1 MLWAEGVDI
10 KFKIYYNILALKRRR
25 FMMNNNNTMYIK
37 SDLTKKE
44 IAEIVNLSIDSIYA
58 SKIIN
63 SVKNDNKKPMVKK
76 LVQNHSNR

>member
-1 MLWAEGVDI
+1 
-10 KFKIYYNILALKRRR
+10 
-25 FMMNNNNTMYIK
+25 MMNNNTMYIK

-44 IAEIVNLSIDSIYA
+44 IAEIVNLSIDGIYV

>member
-1 MLWAEGVDI
+1 MI
-10 KFKIYYNILALKRRR
+10 
-25 FMMNNNNTMYIK
+25 NNNNTMYIK

-44 IAEIVNLSIDSIYA
+44 IAEIVNLSIDAIDGIYA

-63 SVKNDNKKPMVKK
+63 SVKKDNKKLMVKK

>member
-1 MLWAEGVDI
+1 MI
-10 KFKIYYNILALKRRR
+10 
-25 FMMNNNNTMYIK
+25 NNNTMYIK

-44 IAEIVNLSIDSIYA
+44 IAEIVNLSIDAIDGIYA

-63 SVKNDNKKPMVKK
+63 SVKKDNKKPMVKK

>member
-1 MLWAEGVDI
+1 MI
-10 KFKIYYNILALKRRR
+10 
-25 FMMNNNNTMYIK
+25 NNNNTMYIK

-44 IAEIVNLSIDSIYA
+44 IAEIVNLSIDVIYA

-63 SVKNDNKKPMVKK
+63 SVKKDNKKPMVKK

>member
-1 MLWAEGVDI
+1 
-10 KFKIYYNILALKRRR
+10 
-25 FMMNNNNTMYIK
+25 MMNNSTMYIK

-44 IAEIVNLSIDSIYA
+44 IAEIVNLSIDAIDGIYA

-63 SVKNDNKKPMVKK
+63 SVKKDNKKPMVKK

>member
-1 MLWAEGVDI
+1 
-10 KFKIYYNILALKRRR
+10 
-25 FMMNNNNTMYIK
+25 MMNNNTMYIK

-44 IAEIVNLSIDSIYA
+44 IAEIVNLSIDGIDGIYA

-63 SVKNDNKKPMVKK
+63 SVKKDNKKPMVKK

>member
-1 MLWAEGVDI
+1 
-10 KFKIYYNILALKRRR
+10 
-25 FMMNNNNTMYIK
+25 MMNNSTMYIK

-44 IAEIVNLSIDSIYA
+44 IAEIVNLSIDGIYA

>member
-1 MLWAEGVDI
+1 
-10 KFKIYYNILALKRRR
+10 
-25 FMMNNNNTMYIK
+25 MMNNNNTMYIK

-44 IAEIVNLSIDSIYA
+44 IAEIVNLSIDGIYA

-63 SVKNDNKKPMVKK
+63 SVKKDNKKLMVKK

>member
-1 MLWAEGVDI
+1 
-10 KFKIYYNILALKRRR
+10 
-25 FMMNNNNTMYIK
+25 MMNNNNTMYIK

-44 IAEIVNLSIDSIYA
+44 IAEIVNLSMDDIYI

-63 SVKNDNKKPMVKK
+63 PVKNDNKKPMVKK

>member
-1 MLWAEGVDI
+1 MI
-10 KFKIYYNILALKRRR
+10 
-25 FMMNNNNTMYIK
+25 NNNNTMYIK

-44 IAEIVNLSIDSIYA
+44 IAEIVNLSIDAIDGIYA

>member
-1 MLWAEGVDI
+1 
-10 KFKIYYNILALKRRR
+10 
-25 FMMNNNNTMYIK
+25 MMNNNTMYIK
-37 SDLTKKE
+37 NDLTKKE
-44 IAEIVNLSIDSIYA
+44 IAEIVNLSIDGIYV

>member
-1 MLWAEGVDI
+1 MI
-10 KFKIYYNILALKRRR
+10 
-25 FMMNNNNTMYIK
+25 NNNNTMYIK

>member
-1 MLWAEGVDI
+1 MI
-10 KFKIYYNILALKRRR
+10 N
-25 FMMNNNNTMYIK
+25 NNNNTMYIK

-44 IAEIVNLSIDSIYA
+44 IAEIVNLSIDAIDGIYA

-63 SVKNDNKKPMVKK
+63 SVKKDNKKPMVKK

>member
-1 MLWAEGVDI
+1 
-10 KFKIYYNILALKRRR
+10 
-25 FMMNNNNTMYIK
+25 MMNNNTMYIK

-44 IAEIVNLSIDSIYA
+44 IAEIVNLSIDAIDGIYA

-63 SVKNDNKKPMVKK
+63 SVKKDNKKPMVKK

>member
-1 MLWAEGVDI
+1 
-10 KFKIYYNILALKRRR
+10 
-25 FMMNNNNTMYIK
+25 MMNNSTMYIK

>member
-1 MLWAEGVDI
+1 
-10 KFKIYYNILALKRRR
+10 
-25 FMMNNNNTMYIK
+25 MMNNNNTMYIK

>member
-1 MLWAEGVDI
+1 MI
-10 KFKIYYNILALKRRR
+10 
-25 FMMNNNNTMYIK
+25 NNNNTMYIK

-44 IAEIVNLSIDSIYA
+44 IAEIVNLSIDAIDGIYA

-63 SVKNDNKKPMVKK
+63 SVKKDNKKPMVKK

>member
-1 MLWAEGVDI
+1 
-10 KFKIYYNILALKRRR
+10 
-25 FMMNNNNTMYIK
+25 MMNNSTMYIK

-44 IAEIVNLSIDSIYA
+44 ITEIVNLSMDDIYV

-63 SVKNDNKKPMVKK
+63 LVKNDNNNNKPKVKK

>member
-1 MLWAEGVDI
+1 MI
-10 KFKIYYNILALKRRR
+10 
-25 FMMNNNNTMYIK
+25 NNNTMYIK

>member
-1 MLWAEGVDI
+1 
-10 KFKIYYNILALKRRR
+10 
-25 FMMNNNNTMYIK
+25 MMNNNTMYIK

-44 IAEIVNLSIDSIYA
+44 IAEIVNLSIDAIDGIYA

>member
-1 MLWAEGVDI
+1 
-10 KFKIYYNILALKRRR
+10 
-25 FMMNNNNTMYIK
+25 MMNNNNTMYIK

-44 IAEIVNLSIDSIYA
+44 IAEIVNLSIDGIYA

>member
-1 MLWAEGVDI
+1 
-10 KFKIYYNILALKRRR
+10 
-25 FMMNNNNTMYIK
+25 MMNNNTMYIK

-44 IAEIVNLSIDSIYA
+44 IAEIVNLSIDDIYA

-63 SVKNDNKKPMVKK
+63 SVKKDNKKPMVKK

>member
-1 MLWAEGVDI
+1 
-10 KFKIYYNILALKRRR
+10 
-25 FMMNNNNTMYIK
+25 MMNNNNTMYIK

-44 IAEIVNLSIDSIYA
+44 IAEIVNLSIDGIYA

-63 SVKNDNKKPMVKK
+63 SVKKDNKKPMVKK

>member
-1 MLWAEGVDI
+1 
-10 KFKIYYNILALKRRR
+10 
-25 FMMNNNNTMYIK
+25 MMNNNNTMYIK

-44 IAEIVNLSIDSIYA
+44 IAEIVNLSIDAIDGIYA

-63 SVKNDNKKPMVKK
+63 SVKKDNKKPMVKK

>member
-1 MLWAEGVDI
+1 MI
-10 KFKIYYNILALKRRR
+10 
-25 FMMNNNNTMYIK
+25 NNNNTLYIK

-44 IAEIVNLSIDSIYA
+44 SAEIVNLSIDAIDGIYA

-63 SVKNDNKKPMVKK
+63 SVKKDNKKPMVKK

>member
-1 MLWAEGVDI
+1 MI
-10 KFKIYYNILALKRRR
+10 
-25 FMMNNNNTMYIK
+25 NNNNTMYIK

-44 IAEIVNLSIDSIYA
+44 IAEIVNLSIDGIYA